1 MGVSFLHEEPA
12 GNGAE
17 GEAFLASIV
26 ESVNREESAV
36 LPSFR
41 EERRGVSVER
51 RGQDDSRIR
60 PLEPD
65 RTNATP
71 DAKTTV
77 PLSFLMRRTARQGIE
92 GSKAADSSAP
102 WRNEFDARRPP

>member
-41 EERRGVSVER
+41 EERRGVIVER
-51 RGQDDSRIR
+51 RGQDDFEES
-60 PLEPD
+60 P
-65 RTNATP
+65 
-71 DAKTTV
+71 
-77 PLSFLMRRTARQGIE
+77 AR
-92 GSKAADSSAP
+92 D
-102 WRNEFDARRPP
+102 D